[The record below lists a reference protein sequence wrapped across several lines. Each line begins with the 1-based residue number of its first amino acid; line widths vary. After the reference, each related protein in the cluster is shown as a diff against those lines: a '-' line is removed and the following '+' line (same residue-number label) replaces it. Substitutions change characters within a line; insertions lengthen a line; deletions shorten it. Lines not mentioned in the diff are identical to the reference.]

1 MLYMTTKDSGRGT
14 VTPFRAPV
22 RNDVQPTAPACQ
34 DRRRSADTPG
44 IVREPPDNSVEV
56 DISWTFQRQG
66 ERLQISRQRSDEAWQ
81 LTVQGDGPARVF
93 TFADCAQLV
102 RFQTDMEALLVQ
114 TGWSLAAFMPDRR
127 RYTDRR
133 DFPRENNDRRRWWTD
148 VPQPRGTSK
157 I

>member
-1 MLYMTTKDSGRGT
+1 
-14 VTPFRAPV
+14 
-22 RNDVQPTAPACQ
+22 
-34 DRRRSADTPG
+34 
-44 IVREPPDNSVEV
+44 VREPSEDSIEV

-66 ERLQISRQRSDEAWQ
+66 ERLQISRQRTDGGWQ

-93 TFADCAQLV
+93 TFADCTQLV
-102 RFQTDMEALLVQ
+102 RFQSDMEALLVQ

-148 VPQPRGTSK
+148 APPHRGPSR
-157 I
+157 